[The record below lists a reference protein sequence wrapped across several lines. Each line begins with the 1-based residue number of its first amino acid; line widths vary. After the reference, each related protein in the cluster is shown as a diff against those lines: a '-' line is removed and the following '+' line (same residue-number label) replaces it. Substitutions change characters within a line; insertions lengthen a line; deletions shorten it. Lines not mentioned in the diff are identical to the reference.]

1 MISSLISLAFFVLC
15 CLAGTSNSSKRSG
28 SRIMTPN
35 GESTNYIPQPQ
46 PSSVPFTTLI
56 NESMMLT
63 QSTLNPPVM
72 TVAPPV
78 STGTVPP
85 ADIASVPPIQVVYP
99 PIVFTVNESF
109 MLNGTSSASNP
120 PMAPGSPSFSPPI
133 TTEVPIYIDLSDPN
147 RVDVDFGMTTSS
159 SSPLTTVSTTTSTP
173 ATIPTPVPKRKFEEK
188 CLEYYNIGK
197 RTTRKTKVQVFIIGG
212 ENSREKE
219 FPHMAALGYGKQ
231 NQQQW
236 LCGGSLISE
245 NYVLTAAHCLTA
257 KSLGDIQYV
266 RLGTTTLQ
274 TETLNSEDF
283 NVIRR
288 IPHPGYV
295 QGKQYNDIALLQLDR
310 PVDFS
315 DYIAPICLSDFKDF
329 VNTKLIAT
337 GWGKVEADGIGSPE
351 LQKVELEYYPNDVC
365 QVAYDSI
372 SLEDLPNGISE
383 ETQICAGAFDGSRD
397 TCQGDS
403 GGPLQLQQDGRLYLV
418 GITSFG
424 IGCGRADSPGV
435 YTRVSYYIPWIESI
449 VW

>member
-78 STGTVPP
+78 S
-85 ADIASVPPIQVVYP
+85 
-99 PIVFTVNESF
+99 
-109 MLNGTSSASNP
+109 
-120 PMAPGSPSFSPPI
+120 
-133 TTEVPIYIDLSDPN
+133 TEVPIYIDLSDPN